1 MPFLKKPLQITAGA
15 FARTDSLRE
24 SLDNFLTMYLNTPK
38 GNFIPDPEYG
48 FVFTGLRFE
57 LFDEHSGTVYDSKGG
72 NDPIYDKKISGT
84 SRNLQ
89 TFAADFNEY
98 VRNNESR
105 LGSVSTVMT
114 YIREQRQILLVVR
127 GVMIQTDEPYEYR
140 TLINVWN

>member
-1 MPFLKKPLQITAGA
+1 MPFLKKPLQIASGA
-15 FARTDSLRE
+15 LVRTDSLRE

-57 LFDEHSGTVYDSKGG
+57 LFDERSGTVYDSKRG

-84 SRNLQ
+84 SKNLQ

-98 VRNNESR
+98 VRTNEPR
-105 LGSVSTVMT
+105 LVNVSTVMT

-127 GVMIQTDEPYEYR
+127 GMVVQTGEPYEYR
-140 TLINVWN
+140 TLVNVWN